1 MSIQLYKQLRTFL
14 RRCIENGIEEM
25 NIIIS
30 MYEDSDV
37 EEAVHLRD
45 YFGNLLIHYAC
56 YYSASVEVVQ
66 FLLDREGENKF
77 IYEQNLMGWLPIH
90 AAIEEP
96 SNLENVRMLIDR
108 DIENITLVA
117 KDVDGRV
124 PLYTAC
130 DKNGSV
136 EVIQFLLQACICDR
150 IEKLGSA
157 EWELC
162 VQELINNMT
171 TEDSRRKVQEIY
183 ESLSKYEIKRSM
195 SLLALA
201 VWRTSCLH
209 WGDFK
214 FKSMQQMED
223 FRETDGA
230 FDPAEYK
237 RERRIKS

>member
-1 MSIQLYKQLRTFL
+1 
-14 RRCIENGIEEM
+14 
-25 NIIIS
+25 
-30 MYEDSDV
+30 
-37 EEAVHLRD
+37 
-45 YFGNLLIHYAC
+45 
-56 YYSASVEVVQ
+56 
-66 FLLDREGENKF
+66 
-77 IYEQNLMGWLPIH
+77 
-90 AAIEEP
+90 
-96 SNLENVRMLIDR
+96 
-108 DIENITLVA
+108 
-117 KDVDGRV
+117 
-124 PLYTAC
+124 
-130 DKNGSV
+130 V

-171 TEDSRRKVQEIY
+171 KEDSRRKVQEIY

-214 FKSMQQMED
+214 FKSMQQMVD
-223 FRETDGA
+223 FRVTDGA

-237 RERRIKS
+237 RERRIKSGGDLIVRGVLPFLPVNEEWPVPPDPEFKGVYPLL